1 MRTGLNTL
9 SEKRSSSFAI
19 LNFHC
24 FKAGIIRGAIPYLG
38 KLTSCQSGL
47 TPRNQLGSFPTKND
61 NVVTEFGN
69 ADLDSLSNSHYQ
81 NGWGNKVHSNVQ

>member
-47 TPRNQLGSFPTKND
+47 TPRNQIGYFHTKND
-61 NVVTEFGN
+61 DAVTEFGN
-69 ADLDSLSNSHYQ
+69 GVTEIGLVGLQSKIYSNFVVFSA
-81 NGWGNKVHSNVQ
+81 N